1 MLYLRLNKNE
11 LKEEPVQKEDK
22 ADAII
27 DVAQKRFAIFGA
39 EKTSMREIADDLRI
53 SKAALYYYFPDKENL
68 YKAVIEKELNEFL
81 ATLEKDVREN
91 PDPDAFLRRYALNRL
106 SYFRYLVNLGK
117 IGPASLNEVKPLIF
131 ECFINF
137 REKEK
142 KILME
147 VLEKGRKSG
156 SFNIEN
162 TEETASLYLE
172 ILRGLR
178 SIFLSQRK
186 LHIINDDEFSEL
198 SNIIEKASDIFIR
211 GLMYKE

>member
-1 MLYLRLNKNE
+1 
-11 LKEEPVQKEDK
+11 LKEEPGQKEDK

-27 DVAQKRFAIFGA
+27 DAAQKRFAVFGA
-39 EKTSMREIADDLRI
+39 EKTSMREIADDLHM
-53 SKAALYYYFPDKENL
+53 SKASLYYYFPDKENL

-117 IGPASLNEVKPLIF
+117 IGPASMNEVKPLIL

-147 VLEKGRKSG
+147 VLENGRKSG

-162 TEETASLYLE
+162 IEETASLYLE
-172 ILRGLR
+172 IMRGLR

-186 LHIINDDEFSEL
+186 LHIINDDEFREL
-198 SNIIEKASDIFIR
+198 SYIIEKASDIFIR